1 MRTKHHF
8 LDSRNSQK
16 LYMAV
21 VDDEE
26 DIVLL
31 FKDALSH
38 IQGIDVFGFTDSTLA
53 FEHFRMNQSHYALVL
68 SDYRIPVIN
77 GIELLKKVKAMKPSV
92 KTLLISAYEI
102 NDDLFTECDC
112 VDKFLQK
119 PTKVIDLIEAVET
132 TLINSNV

>member
-1 MRTKHHF
+1 MRTNLHY

-31 FKDALSH
+31 FRDALSH
-38 IQGIDVFGFTDSTLA
+38 IEGIDVFGFTDSTLA
-53 FEHFRMNQSHYALVL
+53 FEHFRMNQSQYALVL

-77 GIELLKKVKAMKPSV
+77 RLELLKKVKAMKPSV

-119 PTKVIDLIEAVET
+119 PTKIIELVEAVEKQ
-132 TLINSNV
+132 LYLD

>member
-1 MRTKHHF
+1 MRTNLHY

-31 FKDALSH
+31 FRDALSH
-38 IQGIDVFGFTDSTLA
+38 IEGIDVFGFTDSTLA
-53 FEHFRMNQSHYALVL
+53 FEHFRMNQSQYALVL
-68 SDYRIPVIN
+68 SDYRIHVIN
-77 GIELLKKVKAMKPSV
+77 RLELLKKVKAMKPSV

-119 PTKVIDLIEAVET
+119 PTKIIELVEAVEKQ
-132 TLINSNV
+132 LYLD

>member
-1 MRTKHHF
+1 MRTNLRY

-31 FKDALSH
+31 FKDALSY
-38 IQGIDVFGFTDSTLA
+38 IEGMDVFGFTDSTLA
-53 FEHFRMNQSHYALVL
+53 FEHFRMNQSNYALVV

-77 GIELLKKVKAMKPSV
+77 GMQLLKKVKAMKPSV

-102 NDDLFTECDC
+102 DDDLFTECNY

-119 PTKVIDLIEAVET
+119 PTKIIDLIEAVEKQ
-132 TLINSNV
+132 LNLN